1 MLGKSA
7 VVKAGRGPEG
17 WRGAVR
23 QPRPL
28 RHAAPGL
35 LTRDVLIM
43 QRTLAPSNVDGGVE
57 EGAEGDAVA
66 AFPALPIE
74 EGGSSSFSYSIL
86 LKVPSPI
93 RSY

>member
-57 EGAEGDAVA
+57 EGAEGDAEA
-66 AFPALPIE
+66 AFPALLCGLDLFLAGDSE
-74 EGGSSSFSYSIL
+74 SENHGA
-86 LKVPSPI
+86 
-93 RSY
+93 R